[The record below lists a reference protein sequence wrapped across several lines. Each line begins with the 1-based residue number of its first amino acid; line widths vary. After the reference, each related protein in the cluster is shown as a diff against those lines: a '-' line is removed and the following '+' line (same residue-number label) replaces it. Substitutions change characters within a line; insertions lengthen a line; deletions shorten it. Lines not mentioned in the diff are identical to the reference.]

1 MRSCWLGNPIAISGE
16 SNVYISNGWGGAS
29 MYDAGSRLR
38 WYMQPAAAGH
48 SIALMREAI
57 RRHEHAIKTTW
68 YMQPAAAGHSIAL
81 MREAIRRH
89 EHAIKTTWFVQ
100 PAAAGHSIA
109 LMREA
114 IRRHEHAIKT
124 TQPFERVRPSS
135 TPDCADG
142 IRG

>member
-38 WYMQPAAAGH
+38 WY
-48 SIALMREAI
+48 I
-57 RRHEHAIKTTW
+57 
-68 YMQPAAAGHSIAL
+68 
-81 MREAIRRH
+81 
-89 EHAIKTTWFVQ
+89 Q

>member
-1 MRSCWLGNPIAISGE
+1 MRYCWLGNPIAISGE

-38 WYMQPAAAGH
+38 
-48 SIALMREAI
+48 
-57 RRHEHAIKTTW
+57 W